1 MNTENF
7 DISTEI
13 LKGMHFCSLQKCIP
27 FKNFCNF
34 AEIETGYDQT
44 DVTLKKMQHTFR
56 VY

>member
-13 LKGMHFCSLQKCIP
+13 LMGMHFSSLQKCIP

-34 AEIETGYDQT
+34 AEIEAGYDQT

-56 VY
+56 V